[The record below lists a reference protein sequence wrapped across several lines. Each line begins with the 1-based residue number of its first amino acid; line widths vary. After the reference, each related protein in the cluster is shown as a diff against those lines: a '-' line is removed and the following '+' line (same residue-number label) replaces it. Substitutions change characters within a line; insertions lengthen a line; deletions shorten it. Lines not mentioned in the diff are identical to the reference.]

1 VTKVK
6 ILVKIKIIHIYFFTY
21 FQTWY

>member
-1 VTKVK
+1 MKA
-6 ILVKIKIIHIYFFTY
+6 IQIYFFTY